1 VIIDFGLGTFVD
13 DESYI
18 YYRCGT
24 AGFVSPEVMSSSKT
38 QKIGPESDVFSVG
51 SVFHYLLTSKP
62 LFEGKTT

>member
-1 VIIDFGLGTFVD
+1 MRIAHRDIKLDNIVLRSLDTFEPVIIDFGLGTFVD

-38 QKIGPESDVFSVG
+38 QKIGP
-51 SVFHYLLTSKP
+51 
-62 LFEGKTT
+62 